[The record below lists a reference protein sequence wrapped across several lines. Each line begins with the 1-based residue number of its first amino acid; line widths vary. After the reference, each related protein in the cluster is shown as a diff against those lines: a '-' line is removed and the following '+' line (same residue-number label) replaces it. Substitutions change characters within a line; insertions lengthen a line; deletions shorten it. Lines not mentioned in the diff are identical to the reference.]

1 MENRVFTQLSSD
13 SENEAYENGHTNM
26 AVINNYPKNDSEL
39 DQKFIIWNQYGLDYN
54 QYLNI

>member
-26 AVINNYPKNDSEL
+26 AVINNYPENDSEL
-39 DQKFIIWNQYGLDYN
+39 DQKSIIWNQYGLDYN